1 MAVLLNRRFFIAI
14 LLVAIYEMKV
24 IRYICV
30 MILVNFFDYFIGW
43 SGDHCRAKNIFFL
56 FVTKMFVHNKHRML
70 QLSEYWVQHAASY
83 FYTFLLLIPVI
94 VIVSLSD
101 ILFLYTQEKPKVQCS
116 LKQLNA
122 SSNIYTFR
130 YIVNHIAIV

>member
-14 LLVAIYEMKV
+14 LLVAIYETKV

-30 MILVNFFDYFIGW
+30 MILVNFFNYFIGW

-56 FVTKMFVHNKHRML
+56 FVTNKINIGCCSCHSTEYSMLHRTFI
-70 QLSEYWVQHAASY
+70 H
-83 FYTFLLLIPVI
+83 FLLLIPVI
-94 VIVSLSD
+94 VIISLSD